1 MKDVII
7 LVNAVRPATFAA
19 LDAFMAETGRRFT
32 PVVLVDS
39 RIQASIAACNGQDRL
54 PRPVTVLSADLSSA
68 AEIRTALKPYEDRI
82 LAVTSQYENSIAE
95 LQKLV
100 PYFPYLPM
108 PSERSLTWA
117 TEKKLMRALLEAYD
131 PSLVPGYMEVQDA
144 AQATIKTVEAQLHY
158 PMIVKPSGLEGSLLV
173 SMVQNREDLVSTLEH
188 TFAEI
193 QKGYNTWIKRQ
204 KPAVLVEEFME
215 GDMYSVDT
223 YVAGDG
229 TCHHTPPVKVV
240 TGRKVGFDDFFGY
253 QRIAPA
259 GLDEENYRLAHET
272 AEKACHALGLRAVT
286 GHVELMKTPHGWKVI
301 ELGPRIGGYRHD
313 IYSLS
318 YGINHIVNDFRNRA
332 GELPVIPTEVKN
344 HTVVFNIYARKEGML
359 DSIEGLDAVQAL
371 PSYISHRQLLQI
383 GDEALF
389 AKNNGDPVFEI
400 ILSNSDETQ
409 FKADMAE
416 LERVLVLGVRR
427 YRRARQTA
435 L

>member
-1 MKDVII
+1 MKNII
-7 LVNAVRPATFAA
+7 VFVNAIRPATFAA
-19 LDAFMAETGRRFT
+19 LDQFEQQTGRSFE
-32 PVVLVDS
+32 PIVLVDS
-39 RIQASIAACNGQDRL
+39 RIQESITACNGQNNL
-54 PRPVTVLSADLSSA
+54 PRPVTVLSAELSSA
-68 AEIRTALKPYEDRI
+68 TEIRSALQPYENRI
-82 LAVTSQYENSIAE
+82 FAVTSQYENSVAE

-131 PSLVPGYMEVQDA
+131 PSLVPGYTEVQDA
-144 AQATIKTVEAQLHY
+144 SANTVQAVEAQLHY

-173 SMVQNREDLVSTLEH
+173 SMVQNREDLQTTLEH

-193 QKGYNTWIKRQ
+193 QKGYNTWIKRS

-223 YVAGDG
+223 YVAADG

-259 GLDEENYRLAHET
+259 GLDSENYQLAHET
-272 AEKACHALGLRAVT
+272 AEKACRALGLRAVT

-318 YGINHIVNDFRNRA
+318 YDINHIMNDVRNRA
-332 GELPVIPTEVKN
+332 GETPTIPSAVQK
-344 HTVVFNIYARKEGML
+344 HTVVFNIYARSEGVL
-359 DSIEGLDAVQAL
+359 ESIEGLEAVQAL
-371 PSYISHRQLLQI
+371 PSFVLQRQLLHI
-383 GDEALF
+383 GDKVLF

-400 ILSNSDETQ
+400 ILSNANESQ
-409 FKADMAE
+409 FTADMAE
-416 LERVLVLGVRR
+416 LERVLVLSVRR
-427 YRRARQTA
+427 RSHVRQIA
-435 L
+435 